1 MTKVL
6 RRNSVPRIVTGWILC
21 SKMLNADRETG
32 FYCFVLTS
40 GTLACPLIGIIW
52 ETSAAVATKL
62 SFLSA
67 SHLLIGIALVS
78 TEFGSSIG
86 LSCRPDSGDSLFN
99 GVFASSFT
107 SMLSGD
113 EREGVGE

>member
-21 SKMLNADRETG
+21 SKMPNANRVIG

-40 GTLACPLIGIIW
+40 GTLACPIIGIR
-52 ETSAAVATKL
+52 ETSAVVATKL

-67 SHLLIGIALVS
+67 SHLVIGMAWVS
-78 TEFGSSIG
+78 TDFGSSIG

>member
-1 MTKVL
+1 MIKVL
-6 RRNSVPRIVTGWILC
+6 RRNSVPRIVTGWIYC
-21 SKMLNADRETG
+21 SKMLNANRVIG
-32 FYCFVLTS
+32 FYCVVLTL
-40 GTLACPLIGIIW
+40 GTLACLLIGIW

-67 SHLLIGIALVS
+67 SHLVIGIAWVS

-86 LSCRPDSGDSLFN
+86 LSCRPDSGDSLFS
-99 GVFASSFT
+99 GVFASSFA